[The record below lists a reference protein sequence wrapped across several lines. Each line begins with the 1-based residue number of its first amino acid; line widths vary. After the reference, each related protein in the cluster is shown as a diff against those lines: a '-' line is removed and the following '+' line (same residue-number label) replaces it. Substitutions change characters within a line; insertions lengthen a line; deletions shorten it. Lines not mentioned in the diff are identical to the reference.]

1 MFQNVSKFKLI
12 FRTIGE
18 SIYFDLQEL
27 KSLNNKK
34 YQSIFSLTT
43 LQKMNCWFNQFLSL
57 DKLIKI
63 FSKMMK
69 SNKFKIKNEIN
80 KNSSNKFIYFVNALD
95 EEDII
100 YIELKIKEQ
109 NQNDINEN
117 LIQMIKELKE
127 QNIQLEKRIDLM
139 EKNFGEKINLL

>member
-1 MFQNVSKFKLI
+1 
-12 FRTIGE
+12 
-18 SIYFDLQEL
+18 
-27 KSLNNKK
+27 
-34 YQSIFSLTT
+34 
-43 LQKMNCWFNQFLSL
+43 MNCWFNQFLSL

-69 SNKFKIKNEIN
+69 SNKFKINNEIN

-109 NQNDINEN
+109 NQNDIKEN
-117 LIQMIKELKE
+117 LI
-127 QNIQLEKRIDLM
+127 
-139 EKNFGEKINLL
+139 